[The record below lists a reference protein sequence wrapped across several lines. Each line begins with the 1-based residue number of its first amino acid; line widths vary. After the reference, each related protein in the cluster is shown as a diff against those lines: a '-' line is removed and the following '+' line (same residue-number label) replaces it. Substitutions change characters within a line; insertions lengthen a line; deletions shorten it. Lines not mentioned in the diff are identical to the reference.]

1 MPPGGG
7 TWSGGS
13 ADVQLVGA
21 GRWEPRIGAGE
32 GQCDFGAVRLV
43 ANGDDGSACA
53 RACDGGDEVVCS
65 RARCEPLVDAE
76 LGAGRLRDRGGR
88 LAGAEERAR
97 EDEIRLLPCQ
107 ALAERPRLVAA
118 AGAERAQLVR
128 VAGIG
133 VGVTDEDQA
142 HTRPEDRF
150 RAMRS
155 FRYVLADV
163 FTDKPLAG
171 NQLAVF
177 TDARDLDELTM
188 QALALELGLSETVFV
203 LPPREGGT
211 VRIRIFTPQNELM
224 FAGHPCLGTAFV
236 LGAPLQLGTIALET
250 GNGIVPVELERDPS
264 GRIVFGRMTQPVP
277 TVAAYERADELLAA
291 LGVESSLLPVEVYDN
306 GVRHA
311 YVVLPSKEDVAAL
324 RPDSNAL
331 MELDLVGALAAA
343 GDGTD
348 WKVRMFSP
356 LDGVGEDAATGSAAG
371 PLACHL
377 GRHGVVPWG
386 EEIEIEQGTEIGR
399 PSTLHARASG
409 SGDGIEKVEVGGSA
423 VTVARGEFKV
433 P

>member
-1 MPPGGG
+1 
-7 TWSGGS
+7 
-13 ADVQLVGA
+13 
-21 GRWEPRIGAGE
+21 
-32 GQCDFGAVRLV
+32 
-43 ANGDDGSACA
+43 
-53 RACDGGDEVVCS
+53 
-65 RARCEPLVDAE
+65 
-76 LGAGRLRDRGGR
+76 
-88 LAGAEERAR
+88 
-97 EDEIRLLPCQ
+97 
-107 ALAERPRLVAA
+107 
-118 AGAERAQLVR
+118 
-128 VAGIG
+128 
-133 VGVTDEDQA
+133 
-142 HTRPEDRF
+142 
-150 RAMRS
+150 MRS

-163 FTDKPLAG
+163 FTDAPLAG

-211 VRIRIFTPQNELM
+211 VRVRIFTPQNELL

-277 TVAAYERADELLAA
+277 TVAPYERADELLAA

-311 YVVLPSKEDVAAL
+311 YVVLPSKEDVAVL
-324 RPDSNAL
+324 NPDMNAL

-343 GDGTD
+343 GNGTD
-348 WKVRMFSP
+348 WKIRMFSP
-356 LDGVGEDAATGSAAG
+356 LEGVGEDAATGSAAG

-386 EEIEIEQGTEIGR
+386 DEIEIEQGPEIGR
-399 PSTLHARASG
+399 PSTLYARASG
-409 SGDGIEKVEVGGSA
+409 SGDTIEKVEVGGSA

>member
-1 MPPGGG
+1 
-7 TWSGGS
+7 
-13 ADVQLVGA
+13 
-21 GRWEPRIGAGE
+21 
-32 GQCDFGAVRLV
+32 
-43 ANGDDGSACA
+43 
-53 RACDGGDEVVCS
+53 
-65 RARCEPLVDAE
+65 
-76 LGAGRLRDRGGR
+76 
-88 LAGAEERAR
+88 
-97 EDEIRLLPCQ
+97 
-107 ALAERPRLVAA
+107 
-118 AGAERAQLVR
+118 
-128 VAGIG
+128 
-133 VGVTDEDQA
+133 
-142 HTRPEDRF
+142 
-150 RAMRS
+150 MRS

-163 FTDKPLAG
+163 FTDTELTG

-177 TDARDLDELTM
+177 TDARDLDEPTM

-211 VRIRIFTPQNELM
+211 VRVRIFTPRNEIP

-277 TVAAYERADELLAA
+277 AVAPYARADELLAA
-291 LGVESSLLPVEVYDN
+291 LGVESSQLPVEVYDN

-311 YVVLPSKEDVAAL
+311 YVLLPSKDDVARL
-324 RPDSNAL
+324 RPDMNAL

-343 GDGTD
+343 GAGRS
-348 WKVRMFSP
+348 WKMRMFSP

-377 GRHGVVPWG
+377 GRHGIVPWG
-386 EEIEIEQGTEIGR
+386 DEIEIEQGTEIGR
-399 PSTLHARASG
+399 PSTLYARAAG
-409 SGDGIEKVEVGGSA
+409 SGDTIESVEVGGSA